1 MSYQSDGAHLYSQA
15 YSAALGASTTG
26 VVATR
31 TLVSA
36 AMAIASGIGGDT
48 LQQIVVAVETVESDA
63 AVGAQWG
70 ALLGPL
76 GAGVGAIIGAVVG
89 LVQAFPAHGD
99 EGDFRPQIIQL
110 WDKIPPV
117 TDDVSVAD
125 IATAM
130 GAFIGGRYESQ
141 AYPNGFG
148 PNSPYTACDTACA
161 NGLWQAFVSK
171 WAEQGNGPEQ
181 SLKLAVDAVG
191 RADIWSTRPCSMMPP
206 GSVNIYGS
214 GMCSYAPG
222 VIMPGTEAIYAGNGS
237 GWTGL
242 SVIGYAAVLQ
252 WNDQKLYSYLVGM
265 RLSITKWEQ
274 TVPGVSG
281 PLTDA
286 IKLVLE
292 DQIGYVAKR
301 VPALQ
306 AQLPGG
312 HPQPIVI
319 TIPKGGWGHIGP
331 QPTQPTKPTSTAT
344 KVAVGAGAAGVAA
357 AVAVT
362 LVAWAKGETLSFVLK
377 KMWKSIS

>member
-1 MSYQSDGAHLYSQA
+1 MSYQSDGAQLYSQA
-15 YSAALGASTTG
+15 YNTALGASTSG

-48 LQQIVVAVETVESDA
+48 LQQIVVAVETVESDT

-70 ALLGPL
+70 ALLGPI
-76 GAGVGAIIGAVVG
+76 GAGVGAIIGAVIG
-89 LVQAFPAHGD
+89 LVQAFPAHGVQ
-99 EGDFRPQIIQL
+99 GDFRPMILQL
-110 WDKIPPV
+110 WDQIPPV

-125 IATAM
+125 IAGAM
-130 GAFIGGRYESQ
+130 GTFIGGRYESQ

-148 PNSPYTACDTACA
+148 PNSPYTACDAACA
-161 NGLWQAFVSK
+161 NGLWQAFVAK

-181 SLKLAVDAVG
+181 SLALAVDAVG
-191 RADIWSTRPCSMMPP
+191 RADIWSTRPCSQMPA
-206 GSVNIYGS
+206 GSINIYGS

-222 VIMPGTEAIYAGNGS
+222 VFLPGTDALYAGNGS

-274 TVPGVSG
+274 TVPGVAG

-306 AQLPGG
+306 AQLPGP
-312 HPQPIVI
+312 HPITIV
-319 TIPKGGWGHIGP
+319 IPKGGLHLIGQQAP
-331 QPTQPTKPTSTAT
+331 VKPTSTAT

-357 AVAVT
+357 AIAVT
-362 LVAWAKGETLSFVLK
+362 MVAWAKGEAVGAVVK
-377 KMWKSIS
+377 RIWKAVT